1 MRSQLR
7 VLRCRGPVD
16 NRAASI
22 GFPRLSVP
30 TDRLGAG
37 GGQYGVRVFIGR
49 SSGKAVV
56 RDVGI
61 DQPDILH
68 LIQVSLKKI
77 ERHDF
82 LHALSFLPIFPSVAL
97 IPG

>member
-1 MRSQLR
+1 
-7 VLRCRGPVD
+7 
-16 NRAASI
+16 
-22 GFPRLSVP
+22 
-30 TDRLGAG
+30 
-37 GGQYGVRVFIGR
+37 VFTGR

-61 DQPDILH
+61 GQPDILH